1 MKRDFDIDLDF
12 PLDSLCPAVPNRL
25 NYILWLEDLVSET
38 MQDDKIRG
46 IDIGVGAS
54 CIYPLLGCARN
65 PHWTFLGT
73 DINHRSIEWAQEN
86 VRKNGLEDRITI
98 RHNDDPEKILVID
111 EEKYT
116 FCMCNP
122 PFYESQ
128 EELEQGLANKELEP
142 SAVCTGSLHEMI
154 TQGGE
159 YGFIS
164 RMIKESLEIR
174 TRIRWYT
181 SMIGLKKSIW
191 PLVRLLKASGITNYL
206 ITDLTQGKTTRW
218 AIAWSFHPER
228 AVKTPSLD
236 EYRPKC
242 QFVINLPQSVDFVM
256 KHIQTILADLDIH
269 IERQDCQSLIGT
281 AKRNSWSRA
290 ARRQKRQKITHEPEK
305 DLFTFEMILEPNTV
319 LQISWTKGHDRN
331 LFESFWSHV
340 KKRIEEQ
347 CGLERGTKNKC
358 FIEV

>member
-1 MKRDFDIDLDF
+1 
-12 PLDSLCPAVPNRL
+12 
-25 NYILWLEDLVSET
+25 
-38 MQDDKIRG
+38 
-46 IDIGVGAS
+46 
-54 CIYPLLGCARN
+54 
-65 PHWTFLGT
+65 
-73 DINHRSIEWAQEN
+73 
-86 VRKNGLEDRITI
+86 
-98 RHNDDPEKILVID
+98 
-111 EEKYT
+111 
-116 FCMCNP
+116 
-122 PFYESQ
+122 
-128 EELEQGLANKELEP
+128 
-142 SAVCTGSLHEMI
+142 
-154 TQGGE
+154 
-159 YGFIS
+159 
-164 RMIKESLEIR
+164 
-174 TRIRWYT
+174 
-181 SMIGLKKSIW
+181 MIGLKKSIW